1 MRRGST
7 LLEASN
13 NIYLVGLPGSGK
25 TTIGRALAR
34 RLGKTFIDSDREIEE
49 RTGVRIPTIF
59 EIEGQDGFRKRESL
73 VIADCMRTG
82 NCVMATGGGA
92 VLREEN
98 RRVLRAN
105 GLVVYL
111 DVSPTILLERTRND
125 RNRPLLQVDDPYQ
138 NLQQLYRE
146 REPLYR
152 EVAHLVIDGSRLS
165 LQSVV
170 QRIAKEVEKP

>member
-1 MRRGST
+1 
-7 LLEASN
+7 
-13 NIYLVGLPGSGK
+13 
-25 TTIGRALAR
+25 
-34 RLGKTFIDSDREIEE
+34 
-49 RTGVRIPTIF
+49 
-59 EIEGQDGFRKRESL
+59 
-73 VIADCMRTG
+73 
-82 NCVMATGGGA
+82 MATGGGA

-111 DVSPTILLERTRND
+111 DVSPAILLERTRND

-138 NLQQLYRE
+138 KLQQLYLE